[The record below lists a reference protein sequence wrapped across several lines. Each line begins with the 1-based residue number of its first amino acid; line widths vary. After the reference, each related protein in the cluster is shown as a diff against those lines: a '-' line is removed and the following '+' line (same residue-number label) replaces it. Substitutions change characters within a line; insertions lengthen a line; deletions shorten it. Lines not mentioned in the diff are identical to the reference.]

1 VFYRF
6 KFRCFWSI
14 EDQGVPMSNFSTEQ
28 VIPVSANP
36 NQPPASVGGGFNP
49 ILIYGG
55 VAVAVIIAMAY
66 FSQIQLES
74 ITKLF
79 KAMSKKTK

>member
-1 VFYRF
+1 MT
-6 KFRCFWSI
+6 
-14 EDQGVPMSNFSTEQ
+14 DFSTEQ

-36 NQPPASVGGGFNP
+36 NQSPASVGGGLTP

-66 FSQIQLES
+66 FSQILLES

-79 KAMSKKTK
+79 KATNKKNK